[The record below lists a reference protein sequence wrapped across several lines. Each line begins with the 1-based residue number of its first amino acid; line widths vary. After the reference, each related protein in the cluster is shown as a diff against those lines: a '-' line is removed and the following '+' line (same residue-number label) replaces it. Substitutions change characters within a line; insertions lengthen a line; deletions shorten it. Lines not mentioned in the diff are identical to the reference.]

1 MAQGAAG
8 VVLYHAEATP
18 ASTATA
24 IGEVVGWSG
33 PALSAPVIDISHL
46 GSTVKEKLTGVYD
59 PGEITLDINF
69 MTSGQVGQKSLR
81 TSLASRVKS
90 GIIIQLSTA
99 TTTQKIRC
107 EGYVTGFSV
116 QGAVDQAIKG
126 SVTIAL
132 SGQVTWAT

>member
-8 VVLYHAEATP
+8 VVLYHAEVTP
-18 ASTATA
+18 SSTATVV
-24 IGEVVGWSG
+24 GEVVGWSG
-33 PALSAPVIDISHL
+33 PSFSAPVIDISHL
-46 GSTVKEKLTGVYD
+46 GSTVKEKITGVYD

-69 MTSGQVGQKSLR
+69 MTSGQVGQRGLR

-90 GIIIQLSTA
+90 GIVIQLSTA
-99 TTTQKIRC
+99 TTAQKIRGK
-107 EGYVTGFSV
+107 GYVTGFSV